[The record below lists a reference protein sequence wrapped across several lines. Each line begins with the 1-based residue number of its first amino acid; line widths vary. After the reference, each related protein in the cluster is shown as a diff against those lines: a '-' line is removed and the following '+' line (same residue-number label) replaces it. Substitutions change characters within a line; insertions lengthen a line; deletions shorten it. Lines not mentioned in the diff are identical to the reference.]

1 MTTNI
6 FGAIGFDNQHTIE
19 SKKHL
24 GAALS
29 PIMERT
35 AATPWMKSIYS
46 LTEELLSF
54 MILDLFQVRNRVFS
68 SFF

>member
-6 FGAIGFDNQHTIE
+6 FGANSFDNRHTIE

-35 AATPWMKSIYS
+35 SATPWMKSIYS

-54 MILDLFQVRNRVFS
+54 YDPRFVS
-68 SFF
+68 GEK